1 MASGINTSP
10 NPPERPLTHAE
21 KVQRHFDI
29 IGKPN
34 PFAGVH
40 AAQKR
45 AGGSK
50 FTGIRDM
57 FDGGGP
63 GRSGSRFFMRDTSA
77 MDANKDNYIS
87 EAEAIAFQNKDEGA
101 YNKAVGGISALSNL
115 SGARPRGS
123 YAQERALGPAG
134 TNIGTSG
141 IANYITGGGPI
152 GALFGGRDRPPNTMQ
167 RALPQMDDNQR
178 FTFENLKASGMSDA
192 EAIKFLG
199 SNYSPPST
207 YTSTDN
213 SPVIEYAP
221 DPRINLQEASFSYQ
235 PLNMNMGGIMQLSS
249 FGRSV

>member
-21 KVQRHFDI
+21 KIQRHFDI
-29 IGKPN
+29 IGRDN
-34 PFAGVH
+34 PFAAAH

-87 EAEAIAFQNKDEGA
+87 EAEAIAFQNKDEDA

-141 IANYITGGGPI
+141 IANYITGGGTI
-152 GALFGGRDRPPNTMQ
+152 GALFGGRNRPPNTLQ
-167 RALPQMDDNQR
+167 RALPQMDANQR
-178 FTFENLKASGMSDA
+178 FTYENLRRFMTPEQAK
-192 EAIKFLG
+192 EFLG
-199 SNYSPPST
+199 SNYSSSSMYGGSDVPT
-207 YTSTDN
+207 Y
-213 SPVIEYAP
+213 
-221 DPRINLQEASFSYQ
+221 
-235 PLNMNMGGIMQLSS
+235 MNMGGIMQLSS

>member
-1 MASGINTSP
+1 MVDSISTSLRP
-10 NPPERPLTHAE
+10 KTRPLTHAE
-21 KVQRHFDI
+21 KIQRHFDI
-29 IGKPN
+29 IGRDN
-34 PFAGVH
+34 PFAAAH

-87 EAEAIAFQNKDEGA
+87 EAEAIAFRNKDKDA

-141 IANYITGGGPI
+141 IANYITGGGSI
-152 GALFGGRDRPPNTMQ
+152 GALFGGRNKPPNTLQ
-167 RALPQMDDNQR
+167 RALPQMDANQR
-178 FTFENLKASGMSDA
+178 FTFENLRASGMSEAD
-192 EAIKFLG
+192 AIKFLG

-207 YTSTDN
+207 YSGDELYG
-213 SPVIEYAP
+213 S
-221 DPRINLQEASFSYQ
+221 ASVYN
-235 PLNMNMGGIMQLSS
+235 PPPMNMNMGGIMQLSS

>member
-1 MASGINTSP
+1 MVDSISTSLRP
-10 NPPERPLTHAE
+10 KTRPLTHAE
-21 KVQRHFDI
+21 KIQRHFDI
-29 IGKPN
+29 IGRDN
-34 PFAGVH
+34 PFAAAH

-87 EAEAIAFQNKDEGA
+87 EAEAIAFRNKDKDA

-141 IANYITGGGPI
+141 IANYITGGGSI
-152 GALFGGRDRPPNTMQ
+152 GALFGGRDKPPNTLQ
-167 RALPQMDDNQR
+167 RALPQMDANQR
-178 FTFENLKASGMSDA
+178 FTFENLRASGMSEAD
-192 EAIKFLG
+192 AIKFLG

-207 YTSTDN
+207 YSGDELYG
-213 SPVIEYAP
+213 S
-221 DPRINLQEASFSYQ
+221 ASVYN
-235 PLNMNMGGIMQLSS
+235 PPPMNMNMGGIMQLSS

>member
-1 MASGINTSP
+1 MVDSISTSLRP
-10 NPPERPLTHAE
+10 KTRPLTHAE
-21 KVQRHFDI
+21 KIQRHFDI
-29 IGKPN
+29 IGRDN
-34 PFAGVH
+34 PFAAAH

-87 EAEAIAFQNKDEGA
+87 EAEAIAFRNKDKDA
-101 YNKAVGGISALSNL
+101 YNKAVGGIGAISNF

-141 IANYITGGGPI
+141 IANYITGGGSI
-152 GALFGGRDRPPNTMQ
+152 GALFGGRNRPPNTLQ
-167 RALPQMDDNQR
+167 RALPQMDANQR
-178 FTFENLKASGMSDA
+178 FTFENLRASGMSEAD
-192 EAIKFLG
+192 AIKFLG

-207 YTSTDN
+207 YSGDELYG
-213 SPVIEYAP
+213 S
-221 DPRINLQEASFSYQ
+221 ASVYN
-235 PLNMNMGGIMQLSS
+235 PPPMNMNMGGIMQLSS

>member
-1 MASGINTSP
+1 MVDSISTSLRP
-10 NPPERPLTHAE
+10 KTRPLTHAE
-21 KVQRHFDI
+21 KIQRHFDI
-29 IGKPN
+29 IGRDN
-34 PFAGVH
+34 PFAAAH

-87 EAEAIAFQNKDEGA
+87 EAEAIAFRNKDKDA

-141 IANYITGGGPI
+141 IANYITGGGTI
-152 GALFGGRDRPPNTMQ
+152 GALFGGRNKPPNTLQ
-167 RALPQMDDNQR
+167 RALPQMDANQR
-178 FTFENLKASGMSDA
+178 FTFENLRASGMSEAD
-192 EAIKFLG
+192 AIKFLG

-207 YTSTDN
+207 YSGDELYG
-213 SPVIEYAP
+213 S
-221 DPRINLQEASFSYQ
+221 ASVYN
-235 PLNMNMGGIMQLSS
+235 PPPMNMNMGGIMQLSS

>member
-21 KVQRHFDI
+21 KIQRHFDI
-29 IGKPN
+29 IGRDN
-34 PFAGVH
+34 PFAAAH
-40 AAQKR
+40 AAQER

-63 GRSGSRFFMRDTSA
+63 GRSGSRFFMRDTGA

-87 EAEAIAFQNKDEGA
+87 EAEAIAFQNKDKGA
-101 YNKAVGGISALSNL
+101 YNKAVGGIGAISNF

-141 IANYITGGGPI
+141 IANYITGGGSI
-152 GALFGGRDRPPNTMQ
+152 GMLFGGRDRPPNTMQ
-167 RALPQMDDNQR
+167 RAMPSMDANQR
-178 FTFENLKASGMSDA
+178 FTYQNLINSGMKPE

-199 SNYSPPST
+199 SNYSPP
-207 YTSTDN
+207 
-213 SPVIEYAP
+213 AP
-221 DPRINLQEASFSYQ
+221 SMYGGSDIPM
-235 PLNMNMGGIMQLSS
+235 NMNMGGIMQLSS